1 MHSKDDKDGKDEELL
16 IEGGTPLEGTI
27 PISGAKN
34 AALPIMAASLLCE
47 GTTTLK
53 HVPDLTDVHTLTGVL
68 EDIGMRTEWTGPQ
81 TLELEVVDEGDCHPA
96 YRFVREMRA
105 SVCVLG
111 PLTARR
117 GRAEV
122 PHPGGCD
129 IGARPLNLH
138 KKGLR
143 KLGADVRTENGV
155 IYVSAPQLEGRRMD
169 LSGPFG
175 STVLGTANVMMAA
188 TLAEG
193 TTVIEQA
200 ACEPEIQDLAC
211 FLNACGASISG
222 IGTGE
227 LTIEGVDELQGT
239 SYSIISDRIEAAT
252 YAAAA
257 IATGGRVTLKG
268 VPCEHMSATID
279 ILSRTGADVHT
290 DSETMKIDAPARPQP
305 VSFSTRP
312 YPGLPTDVHPQ
323 MAAVLS
329 LADGESIITENVHP
343 DRFTHV
349 DELNR
354 LGADI
359 SRNGNSATLRGVDR
373 LSGAHVTAKD
383 LRAGA
388 GLIIACL
395 AAEGTSTV
403 DGLDQVDRGYEQ
415 LVEKL
420 TGVGAEIRRRP
431 I

>member
-1 MHSKDDKDGKDEELL
+1 MDNRDEHLV
-16 IEGGTPLEGTI
+16 IKGGTPLEGTI

-34 AALPIMAASLLCE
+34 AALPVMAASLLCE
-47 GTTTLK
+47 GTTTLQ

-68 EDIGMRTEWTGPQ
+68 QDIGVRTDWKDPHS
-81 TLELEVVDEGDCHPA
+81 LELEVMREEDCHPD
-96 YRFVREMRA
+96 YCFVREMRA

-129 IGARPLNLH
+129 IGSRPLNLH
-138 KKGLR
+138 KKGLK
-143 KLGADVRTENGV
+143 KLGADVRTEQGV
-155 IYVSAPQLEGRRMD
+155 IYVDAPYLEGCRMD

-188 TLAEG
+188 SLAEG

-200 ACEPEIQDLAC
+200 ACEPEIQDLAR
-211 FLNACGASISG
+211 FLNVCGASITG
-222 IGTGE
+222 IGTRE
-227 LTIEGVDELQGT
+227 LTIEGVDGLHGA

-257 IATGGRVTLKG
+257 IATGGHITLEG
-268 VPCEHMSATID
+268 APCDHMSSTIRT
-279 ILSRTGADVHT
+279 LRRTGAKVRTSD
-290 DSETMKIDAPARPQP
+290 DTMEVEAPERPNP

-323 MAAVLS
+323 MAAILS
-329 LADGESIITENVHP
+329 LADGQSTITEKVHP

-359 SRNGNSATLRGVDR
+359 SRNEESATIQGVKS
-373 LSGAHVTAKD
+373 LSGAHVTAAD

-395 AAEGTSTV
+395 AAKGTSTV
-403 DGLDQVDRGYEQ
+403 DGLDQVDRGYEE
-415 LVEKL
+415 LVDKL
-420 TGVGAEIRRRP
+420 TGVGADIRREP
-431 I
+431 V

>member
-1 MHSKDDKDGKDEELL
+1 MDNRDEQLV
-16 IEGGTPLEGTI
+16 IEGGRPLEGTI

-34 AALPIMAASLLCE
+34 AALPIMAAALLCD
-47 GTTTLK
+47 GTTTLR

-68 EDIGMRTEWTGPQ
+68 EDVGMRTDWTGPH
-81 TLELEVVDEGDCHPA
+81 TLELEVTDDEDCHPA

-117 GRAEV
+117 GHAEV

-129 IGARPLNLH
+129 IGSRPLNLH

-143 KLGADVRTENGV
+143 KLGAEVRTEKGV
-155 IYVSAPQLEGRRMD
+155 IYVNAPHLEGRRMD

-188 TLAEG
+188 TLADG

-200 ACEPEIQDLAC
+200 ACEPEIQDLAR
-211 FLNACGASISG
+211 FLNECGAAISG
-222 IGTGE
+222 IGTRE

-239 SYSIISDRIEAAT
+239 TYSIISDRIEAAT

-257 IATGGRVTLKG
+257 IATGGSVTLDG
-268 VPCEHMSATID
+268 APCEHMSSTIEK
-279 ILSRTGADVHT
+279 LRSTGAKVHT
-290 DSETMKIDAPARPQP
+290 NGRKMEVDAPEQPEP

-329 LADGESIITENVHP
+329 LADGRSTITEKVHP

-359 SRNGNSATLRGVDR
+359 SRDEESATIRGVEQ
-373 LSGAHVTAKD
+373 LSGAHVTAAD

-395 AAEGTSTV
+395 AADGTSTV
-403 DGLDQVDRGYEQ
+403 DGLDQVDRGYED
-415 LVEKL
+415 LVDKL
-420 TGVGAEIRRRP
+420 TAAGASIRREP

>member
-1 MHSKDDKDGKDEELL
+1 
-16 IEGGTPLEGTI
+16 
-27 PISGAKN
+27 
-34 AALPIMAASLLCE
+34 
-47 GTTTLK
+47 
-53 HVPDLTDVHTLTGVL
+53 V
-68 EDIGMRTEWTGPQ
+68 Q
-81 TLELEVVDEGDCHPA
+81 LEVESEEDCHPA
-96 YRFVREMRA
+96 YGFVREMRA

-117 GRAEV
+117 GRAKV

-143 KLGADVRTENGV
+143 KLGAEVYTEGGT
-155 IYVSAPQLEGRRMD
+155 IHVSAPHLQGCRMD
-169 LSGPFG
+169 LSGKMG

-200 ACEPEIQDLAC
+200 AREPEIQDLAC
-211 FLNACGASISG
+211 YLNACGADIEG
-222 IGTGE
+222 IGTRE
-227 LTIEGVDELQGT
+227 LTVHGVDGLEGMN
-239 SYSIISDRIEAAT
+239 YSIISDRIEAAT

-257 IATGGRVTLKG
+257 VATGGHVRLEG
-268 VPCEHMSATID
+268 APCEHMTATLD
-279 ILSRTGADVHT
+279 VLRKLGAEVHT
-290 DSETMKIDAPARPQP
+290 ENGAMEVKAPDRPRP
-305 VSFSTRP
+305 TSLATAP

-323 MAAVLS
+323 MAAVLC
-329 LADGESIITENVHP
+329 LADGESTITEQVHP

-359 SRNGNSATLRGVDR
+359 SRNGNSATLRGVER

-403 DGLDQVDRGYEQ
+403 DGLDQVDRGYEKLQ
-415 LVEKL
+415 DKL
-420 TGVGAEIRRRP
+420 TSAGADIRRVP
-431 I
+431 L